1 MLRSSLPLGR
11 IFGVDVR
18 MHISFLLLLV
28 IAVVYSVTA
37 LHDPGRGIAL
47 WLTLCLAV
55 FVRELA
61 RAIAAAYVGLRLRA
75 VFLLP
80 IGGIMA
86 FSSSDGVA
94 LQASG
99 PDKGAASKLN
109 TRWVTASGP
118 LANFALGLLILGIS
132 LATDP
137 RVSLFTQPWIGVHHI
152 LRSLIWM
159 QILLGAVSL
168 LPTSALPLRPFLR
181 SAPDAPNT
189 QAAAKLPAAPT
200 IGLGMLLAMAMIVA
214 GVLLPDVYWLS
225 ILGLFVLLYLQI
237 GKLHQQAG
245 PNGESILVREVMLT
259 EYTLLSSSD
268 TLRGALDHTIH
279 SLQDVFPVVRGNRL
293 VGSISRQTMAEHL
306 VSGGDSYLQGAMV
319 KNLQLAAPDEK
330 LVEALRRASTLGA
343 SEFLPVVQEGALIG
357 ILTSQSLARA
367 VHQVKLTR
375 PPTNSRE
382 K

>member
-11 IFGVDVR
+11 IFNVDVR
-18 MHISFLLLLV
+18 MHISFFLLLAL
-28 IAVVYSVTA
+28 AVVYSTVA
-37 LHDPGRGIAL
+37 LGGPGRGIAL

-61 RAIAAAYVGLRLRA
+61 RAIAAACVGLRLRA

-86 FSSSDGVA
+86 LSSTDGIA
-94 LQASG
+94 LQNSKSG
-99 PDKGAASKLN
+99 KGAAAGKLN
-109 TRWVTASGP
+109 TPWVTASGP

-137 RVSLFTQPWIGVHHI
+137 RVSLFAQPWIGVHHI

-168 LPTSALPLRPFLR
+168 LPTSSLPLRPLLR
-181 SAPDAPNT
+181 SAPGATDNQPT
-189 QAAAKLPAAPT
+189 PTAPT
-200 IGLGMLLAMAMIVA
+200 IGLGTLLAIAMIVA

-237 GKLHQQAG
+237 GKLQNQAG
-245 PNGESILVREVMLT
+245 IGGDSILVSEVMLT

-268 TLRGALDHTIH
+268 TLRSALDHTIH

-306 VSGGDSYLQGAMV
+306 VTGGDSYLQGAMI
-319 KNLQLAAPDEK
+319 KNLQLTAPDEK
-330 LVEALRRASTLGA
+330 LVDALRRASTLGA
-343 SEFLPVVQEGALIG
+343 SEFLPVVQEGALVG

-375 PPTNSRE
+375 PAPPPRT
-382 K
+382 

>member
-28 IAVVYSVTA
+28 VAVIYSVTA
-37 LHDPGRGIAL
+37 LHDPSRGIAL

-61 RAIAAAYVGLRLRA
+61 RSIAAAYVGLRLRA
-75 VFLLP
+75 IFLLP

-99 PDKGAASKLN
+99 PSKID

-118 LANFALGLLILGIS
+118 LANFALGLLVLGIS

-137 RVSLFTQPWIGVHHI
+137 RVALFAQPWIDIHHI

-159 QILLGAVSL
+159 QVLLGAVSL
-168 LPTSALPLRPFLR
+168 LPTSALPMRPFLR
-181 SAPDAPNT
+181 SAPDSRNN
-189 QAAAKLPAAPT
+189 QAASELSKAPT
-200 IGLGMLLAMAMIVA
+200 ISLGTLLAVAMIFA
-214 GVLLPDVYWLS
+214 GVFLPDAYWLS
-225 ILGLFVLLYLQI
+225 MLGLFVLLYFQI
-237 GKLHQQAG
+237 GKLQRQAG
-245 PNGESILVREVMLT
+245 PDSESIFVREVMLT

-268 TLRGALDHTIH
+268 TLRGSLDRTIH
-279 SLQDVFPVVRGNRL
+279 SLHDVFPVVRGNRL

-306 VSGGDSYLQGAMV
+306 VTGGDSYLQGAMI
-319 KNLQLAAPDEK
+319 KNLQLTSPDEK
-330 LVEALRRASTLGA
+330 LVDALRRASTLSA
-343 SEFLPVVQEGALIG
+343 SEFLPVVQEGALVG

-375 PPTNSRE
+375 PPTPRT
-382 K
+382 